1 MALQN
6 CGSYTQKRATTY
18 TLSYHTNSKKTLPWQ
33 MGRCI
38 MPLKFTNAFFITA
51 ALATDSFPTIVNI
64 HGQPL
69 EEIAFLGRSN
79 VGKSSLINHLL
90 QKPKLAKVSA
100 TPGKTQTLNFFNVD
114 NQICLVDLPGYGFAK
129 VPKALKKEWA
139 VSIDTYLKMR
149 TSLKLFILLLDCRRI
164 PSQEDIDCL
173 LWANFYKKPLIIVF
187 TKSDKL
193 RAKERKPQKEK
204 LLNIL
209 HTAVGRND
217 LTTLSYSTKNLHMRQ
232 VLINT
237 INNVLNLNTSET
249 TL

>member
-1 MALQN
+1 
-6 CGSYTQKRATTY
+6 
-18 TLSYHTNSKKTLPWQ
+18 
-33 MGRCI
+33 MGRCT
-38 MPLKFTNAFFITA
+38 MPLKFANAFFITA

-139 VSIDTYLKMR
+139 VSIDTYLKTR
-149 TSLKLFILLLDCRRI
+149 ASLKLFILLLDCRRT

-173 LWANFYKKPLIIVF
+173 LWADFYKKPLIIVF

-193 RAKERKPQKEK
+193 RAKEKKPQKEK

-237 INNVLNLNTSET
+237 INTALNLNTSET